1 MCSVLDFLALI
12 LTKLFKLTLKFFEY
26 EDMEPTGAIV
36 VIALSLR
43 TIQIPLG
50 VQVGSW
56 SGGIVVIRTTVG
68 SVSNLLGSAH
78 KWN

>member
-12 LTKLFKLTLKFFEY
+12 LTKLFELTLRFFEY

-43 TIQIPLG
+43 TIQI
-50 VQVGSW
+50 VGSW

-68 SVSNLLGSAH
+68 SISNLLGSAH